1 MPPRVML
8 SEEEEQK
15 DRDDRDRLQ
24 DLERKFRSLE
34 TRRGTL
40 IEEMRRLSSEQKS
53 LYDRRQAP
61 QQEVERIYDEHG
73 ALGKKLMELR
83 TAREKARRHLEAAVV
98 AVRELRLALPSTE
111 RVRPEQLKREI
122 ADLEHKQQTSAIPLE
137 EENALVDRIRERT
150 RELKTAETR
159 AATVAE
165 HEKQRKEADGRVR
178 ACRDEVDRLGAEFA
192 QAKADRDAMMAS
204 IRTKLEAA
212 GSMVA
217 EMRAKGKARA
227 ELMETIDG
235 ISREMGGLDEEARRI
250 FGESR
255 ARREEAQR
263 TLRAYTRPRGRT
275 NDEVASNVADAQ
287 LQELLKRGKITL
299 GG

>member
-1 MPPRVML
+1 MAPRVVL

-15 DRDDRDRLQ
+15 DRDDRDHLQ
-24 DLERKFRSLE
+24 DLERKFHSLE

-40 IEEMRRLSSEQKS
+40 IDEMRRLSSEQKA

-61 QQEVERIYDEHG
+61 QQEVERIYDQHG
-73 ALGKKLMELR
+73 ALGKRLMELR
-83 TAREKARRHLEAAVV
+83 SAREKARRHLEAAIV
-98 AVRELRLALPSTE
+98 AVRELRLAFPSTE

-122 ADLEHKQQTSAIPLE
+122 AELELKQQTSAVPID
-137 EENALVDRIRERT
+137 EENALIARIRERT
-150 RELKTAETR
+150 KELKSAETR
-159 AATVAE
+159 AAAIAE
-165 HEKQRKEADGRVR
+165 HEKQRKEADARVR
-178 ACRDEVDRLGAEFA
+178 ACRAEVDRLGAEFG
-192 QAKADRDAMMAS
+192 QAKADRDAMMAT
-204 IRTKLEAA
+204 IRSKLEAA
-212 GSMVA
+212 GSLVA

-227 ELMETIDG
+227 ELMEKIDG
-235 ISREMGGLDEEARRI
+235 MSREMAAFDEEARRI
-250 FGESR
+250 YGEGR

-275 NDEVASNVADAQ
+275 RDEVTSNVADAQ

>member
-40 IEEMRRLSSEQKS
+40 IEEMRHLSSEQKS

-83 TAREKARRHLEAAVV
+83 TAREKARRHLDAAVV
-98 AVRELRLALPSTE
+98 AVRELRLAIPSTE

-122 ADLEHKQQTSAIPLE
+122 ADLEHKQQTSALPIE
-137 EENALVDRIRERT
+137 EENVLVGRIRERT

-159 AATVAE
+159 AATLAE
-165 HEKQRKEADGRVR
+165 HEKQRAEADARVR
-178 ACRDEVDRLGAEFA
+178 ACRAEVDRLGAEFA

-217 EMRAKGKARA
+217 EMRAKGRARA

-235 ISREMGGLDEEARRI
+235 MSREMATLDEEARRI
-250 FGESR
+250 YGESR

-275 NDEVASNVADAQ
+275 NEEVTSNHADAQ

>member
-1 MPPRVML
+1 MAPRVVL

-40 IEEMRRLSSEQKS
+40 IEEMRRLSSEQKA

-73 ALGKKLMELR
+73 ALGKRLMELR
-83 TAREKARRHLEAAVV
+83 SAREKARRHLEAAVV
-98 AVRELRLALPSTE
+98 AVRELRLSFPSTE
-111 RVRPEQLKREI
+111 RIRPEQLKREI
-122 ADLEHKQQTSAIPLE
+122 ADLELKQQTSAVPIE
-137 EENALVDRIRERT
+137 EENALIARIRERT
-150 RELKTAETR
+150 RELKTAETH
-159 AATVAE
+159 AATIAE
-165 HEKQRKEADGRVR
+165 HEKQRKEADARVR
-178 ACRDEVDRLGAEFA
+178 ACRAEVDRLGAEFA
-192 QAKADRDAMMAS
+192 QAKADRDAMMAT
-204 IRTKLEAA
+204 IRSKLEAA

-235 ISREMGGLDEEARRI
+235 MSREMATLDTEARRI
-250 FGESR
+250 YGESR

-275 NDEVASNVADAQ
+275 NDEVATNFADAQ

>member
-1 MPPRVML
+1 MPPRVVL

-24 DLERKFRSLE
+24 EMERKFRSLE

-40 IEEMRRLSSEQKS
+40 IEEMRRLSSEQKA

-73 ALGKKLMELR
+73 ALGKRLMELR
-83 TAREKARRHLEAAVV
+83 SAREKARRHLEAAIV
-98 AVRELRLALPSTE
+98 AVRELRLTFPATE
-111 RVRPEQLKREI
+111 RVRPDQLKREI
-122 ADLEHKQQTSAIPLE
+122 ADLELKQQTSALPID
-137 EENALVDRIRERT
+137 EENALIGRIRERT
-150 RELKTAETR
+150 RELKTAESR
-159 AATVAE
+159 AATVLE
-165 HEKQRKEADGRVR
+165 HEKQRKEADARVR
-178 ACRDEVDRLGAEFA
+178 ACRAEVDRLGAEFA

-204 IRTKLEAA
+204 IRTKLETA
-212 GSMVA
+212 GSIVA
-217 EMRAKGKARA
+217 EMRARGKARA
-227 ELMETIDG
+227 ELMEKIDG
-235 ISREMGGLDEEARRI
+235 MSREMATLDEEARRI
-250 FGESR
+250 YGESR

-263 TLRAYTRPRGRT
+263 TLRTYTRPRGRT

>member
-1 MPPRVML
+1 MPPRVVL

-40 IEEMRRLSSEQKS
+40 IEEMRRLSSEQKA

-61 QQEVERIYDEHG
+61 QQEVERIYDDHG
-73 ALGKKLMELR
+73 TLGKRLMELR
-83 TAREKARRHLEAAVV
+83 SAREKARRHLEAAIV
-98 AVRELRLALPSTE
+98 ALRELRLTFPPSE

-122 ADLEHKQQTSAIPLE
+122 AELEIKQQTSAIPIE
-137 EENALVDRIRERT
+137 EENALIERIRERT
-150 RELKTAETR
+150 RELKSAENR

-165 HEKQRKEADGRVR
+165 HEKLHKEADARVR
-178 ACRDEVDRLGAEFA
+178 ACRAEVERLGAEFA
-192 QAKADRDAMMAS
+192 QAKADRDAMMAT
-204 IRTKLEAA
+204 IRSKLEAA
-212 GSMVA
+212 GGIVA
-217 EMRAKGKARA
+217 EMRAKGRARA
-227 ELMETIDG
+227 ELMEKIDEM
-235 ISREMGGLDEEARRI
+235 SREMATLDQEARRI
-250 FGESR
+250 FGEGR

-275 NDEVASNVADAQ
+275 NDEVVSNLADAQ

>member
-1 MPPRVML
+1 MPPRAIL
-8 SEEEEQK
+8 SEEEEQQ
-15 DRDDRDRLQ
+15 DRDDRDKLQ
-24 DLERKFRSLE
+24 EMEKKFRSLE

-40 IEEMRRLSSEQKS
+40 IEEMHRLSSEQKS

-61 QQEVERIYDEHG
+61 QQEVERIYDDHG

-83 TAREKARRHLEAAVV
+83 SAREKARRHMEAAVV
-98 AVRELRLALPSTE
+98 AVRELRLTFPATE

-122 ADLEHKQQTSAIPLE
+122 ADLEHKQQTSALPLE

-150 RELKTAETR
+150 RELKSAETR

-165 HEKQRKEADGRVR
+165 HEKQRKEADARVR
-178 ACRDEVDRLGAEFA
+178 ACRAEVDRLGAEFA

-227 ELMETIDG
+227 ELMEKIDG
-235 ISREMGGLDEEARRI
+235 MSREMATLDQEARRI
-250 FGESR
+250 FGEGR

-275 NDEVASNVADAQ
+275 HDEVASNVADAQ

>member
-1 MPPRVML
+1 MPPRVVL

-24 DLERKFRSLE
+24 EMERKFRSLE

-40 IEEMRRLSSEQKS
+40 IEEMQRLSSEQKA

-61 QQEVERIYDEHG
+61 QQEVERIYEVHG

-83 TAREKARRHLEAAVV
+83 SAREKARRHLEAAVV
-98 AVRELRLALPSTE
+98 AVRELRLAYPSTE

-122 ADLEHKQQTSAIPLE
+122 ADLELKQQTSALPIE
-137 EENALVDRIRERT
+137 EENALIGRIRERS
-150 RELKTAETR
+150 RELKSAETR
-159 AATVAE
+159 AATIAE
-165 HEKQRKEADGRVR
+165 HEKQRKEADSRVR
-178 ACRDEVDRLGAEFA
+178 ACRAEVDRLGAEFA
-192 QAKADRDAMMAS
+192 QARADRDAMMS
-204 IRTKLEAA
+204 TIRSKLEAA
-212 GSMVA
+212 GSLVA
-217 EMRAKGKARA
+217 EMRARGKARA

-235 ISREMGGLDEEARRI
+235 MGREMATLDQEARRI
-250 FGESR
+250 YGEGR

-275 NDEVASNVADAQ
+275 NDEVVTNFADAQ

>member
-40 IEEMRRLSSEQKS
+40 IEEMRRLSSEQKA
-53 LYDRRQAP
+53 LYDRRQTP
-61 QQEVERIYDEHG
+61 QQEVERIYDDHG
-73 ALGKKLMELR
+73 ALGKHLMELR
-83 TAREKARRHLEAAVV
+83 SAREKARRHLEAAVV
-98 AVRELRLALPSTE
+98 AVRELRLAFPATE
-111 RVRPEQLKREI
+111 RVRPDQLKREI
-122 ADLEHKQQTSAIPLE
+122 SDLEHKQQTSALPIE
-137 EENALVDRIRERT
+137 EENLLVARIRERT

-165 HEKQRKEADGRVR
+165 HEKQRKEADARVR

-227 ELMETIDG
+227 ELMDKIDG
-235 ISREMGGLDEEARRI
+235 MSREMATLDEEARRI
-250 FGESR
+250 YGEGR

-275 NDEVASNVADAQ
+275 NDEVATNVADAQ

>member
-24 DLERKFRSLE
+24 EMERKFRSLE

-40 IEEMRRLSSEQKS
+40 IEEMHRLSSEQKA

-61 QQEVERIYDEHG
+61 QQEVERIYEEHG

-83 TAREKARRHLEAAVV
+83 SAREKARRHLEAAIV
-98 AVRELRLALPSTE
+98 AVRELRLAFPTTE

-122 ADLEHKQQTSAIPLE
+122 ADLEHKQQTSALPLD
-137 EENALVDRIRERT
+137 EENALVVRIRERT

-165 HEKQRKEADGRVR
+165 HEKQRKEADARVR
-178 ACRDEVDRLGAEFA
+178 ACRAEVDRLGAEFA

-212 GSMVA
+212 GTLVA
-217 EMRAKGKARA
+217 EMRARGKARA
-227 ELMETIDG
+227 ELMEKIDG
-235 ISREMGGLDEEARRI
+235 MSREMATLDEEARRI
-250 FGESR
+250 YGESR

>member
-1 MPPRVML
+1 MAPRVVL
-8 SEEEEQK
+8 SDEEEQK
-15 DRDDRDRLQ
+15 DREDRDRLQ
-24 DLERKFRSLE
+24 EMERKFRSLE
-34 TRRGTL
+34 TRRGTVVDE
-40 IEEMRRLSSEQKS
+40 IRRLSAEQKA

-83 TAREKARRHLEAAVV
+83 AAREKARRHLDAAVV
-98 AVRELRLALPSTE
+98 ALRELRLTIPPTE

-122 ADLEHKQQTSAIPLE
+122 ADLEHKQQTSALPIE

-150 RELKTAETR
+150 RELKTAESRT
-159 AATVAE
+159 AVVAE
-165 HEKQRKEADGRVR
+165 HEAQRKEAEARIR
-178 ACRDEVDRLGAEFA
+178 ACRAEVDRLGAEFA
-192 QAKADRDAMMAS
+192 QAKSDRDALMAS
-204 IRTKLEAA
+204 IRSKLEAA
-212 GSMVA
+212 GTLVA

-227 ELMETIDG
+227 ELMEKADAM
-235 ISREMGGLDEEARRI
+235 SREMATLDQDARRI
-250 FGESR
+250 YGESR

>member
-1 MPPRVML
+1 MPPRVVL

-24 DLERKFRSLE
+24 EMERKFRSLE

-40 IEEMRRLSSEQKS
+40 IEEMRRLSSEQKA

-73 ALGKKLMELR
+73 ALGKRLMELR
-83 TAREKARRHLEAAVV
+83 SAREKARRHLEAAIV
-98 AVRELRLALPSTE
+98 AVRELRLTFPATE
-111 RVRPEQLKREI
+111 RVRPDQLKREI
-122 ADLEHKQQTSAIPLE
+122 ADLELKQQTSALPID
-137 EENALVDRIRERT
+137 EENALIGRIRERT
-150 RELKTAETR
+150 RELKTAESR
-159 AATVAE
+159 AATVLE
-165 HEKQRKEADGRVR
+165 HEKQRKEADTRVR
-178 ACRDEVDRLGAEFA
+178 ACRAEVDRLGAEFA

-204 IRTKLEAA
+204 IRTKLETA
-212 GSMVA
+212 GSIVA
-217 EMRAKGKARA
+217 EMRARGKARA
-227 ELMETIDG
+227 ELMEKIDG
-235 ISREMGGLDEEARRI
+235 MSREMATLDEEARRI
-250 FGESR
+250 YGESR

-263 TLRAYTRPRGRT
+263 TLRTYTRPRGRT

>member
-1 MPPRVML
+1 MPPRVVL

-24 DLERKFRSLE
+24 EMERKFRSLE

-40 IEEMRRLSSEQKS
+40 IEEMRRLSSEQKA

-73 ALGKKLMELR
+73 ALGKRLMELR
-83 TAREKARRHLEAAVV
+83 SAREKARRHLEAAIV
-98 AVRELRLALPSTE
+98 AVRELRLTFPATE
-111 RVRPEQLKREI
+111 RVRPDQLKREI
-122 ADLEHKQQTSAIPLE
+122 ADLELKQQTSALPID
-137 EENALVDRIRERT
+137 EENALIGRIRERS
-150 RELKTAETR
+150 RELKTAESR
-159 AATVAE
+159 AATVLE
-165 HEKQRKEADGRVR
+165 HEKQRKEADARVR
-178 ACRDEVDRLGAEFA
+178 ACRAEVDRLGAEFA

-204 IRTKLEAA
+204 IRTKLETA
-212 GSMVA
+212 GSIVA
-217 EMRAKGKARA
+217 EMRARGKARA
-227 ELMETIDG
+227 ELMEKIDG
-235 ISREMGGLDEEARRI
+235 MSREMATLDEEARRI
-250 FGESR
+250 YGESR

-263 TLRAYTRPRGRT
+263 TLRTYTRPRGRT

>member
-1 MPPRVML
+1 ML

-40 IEEMRRLSSEQKS
+40 IEEMRRLSSEQKA
-53 LYDRRQAP
+53 LYDRRQTP
-61 QQEVERIYDEHG
+61 QQEVERIYDDHG
-73 ALGKKLMELR
+73 ALGKHLMELR
-83 TAREKARRHLEAAVV
+83 SAREKARRHLEAAVV
-98 AVRELRLALPSTE
+98 AVRELRLAFPATE
-111 RVRPEQLKREI
+111 RVRPDQLKREI
-122 ADLEHKQQTSAIPLE
+122 SDLEHKQQTSALPIE
-137 EENALVDRIRERT
+137 EENLLVARIRERT

-165 HEKQRKEADGRVR
+165 HEKQRKEADARVR

-227 ELMETIDG
+227 ELMDKIDG
-235 ISREMGGLDEEARRI
+235 MSREMATLDEEARRI
-250 FGESR
+250 YGEGR

-275 NDEVASNVADAQ
+275 NDEVATNVADAQ

>member
-1 MPPRVML
+1 MPRVVL

-15 DRDDRDRLQ
+15 DREDRDRLQ
-24 DLERKFRSLE
+24 EMERKFRSLE
-34 TRRGTL
+34 TRRSTVVDE
-40 IEEMRRLSSEQKS
+40 IRRLSSEQKA

-83 TAREKARRHLEAAVV
+83 TAREKARRHLDAAVV
-98 AVRELRLALPSTE
+98 AMRELRLSVPPTE
-111 RVRPEQLKREI
+111 RLRPDQLRREI
-122 ADLEHKQQTSAIPLE
+122 ADLEHKQQTSALPIE
-137 EENALVDRIRERT
+137 EENALIARIRERT
-150 RELKTAETR
+150 KELKSAEARTAV
-159 AATVAE
+159 VAD
-165 HEKQRKEADGRVR
+165 HEKQRKEAEAAIR
-178 ACRDEVDRLGAEFA
+178 ACRTEVDRLGAEFA

-204 IRTKLEAA
+204 IRTKLESA
-212 GSMVA
+212 GSLVA
-217 EMRAKGKARA
+217 EMRAKGKSRA
-227 ELMETIDG
+227 ELMEKADEMG
-235 ISREMGGLDEEARRI
+235 REMAALDEEARRI
-250 FGESR
+250 QGASR

-275 NDEVASNVADAQ
+275 ADEVTTNFADAQ